1 MAFSYH
7 PPTRTK
13 CKVCEKMANKY
24 VGAVITTT
32 KGKASSADNFPFH
45 NWYNFVLGY
54 TPEFPEYI
62 FKREKITRGLVLD
75 PFMGSGTTLICAKR
89 AGLESVGI
97 DANDFF
103 EYTAK
108 TKLDWHINVEEAR
121 KIANEIL
128 LALREKYDEI
138 SWPGATI
145 SRNKIGYLKEVK
157 KMRSLA
163 IPERYI
169 SDGPLVRLFL
179 LKEIVS
185 NYKYSSENLRS
196 LFTLAFV
203 TIILP
208 VSNVSY
214 GPGFGVKKAK
224 IDADVFSLFQ
234 KKIYRMISDLTELGI
249 DEKKTRTSVFLGDAR
264 VMSKKIA
271 SDSVDLIV
279 TSPPYPGDHEY
290 TKHSK
295 LELIFMNF
303 ATNLDEFRIIKKRML
318 RGSTTN
324 VYKDDSEGDLVRT
337 IDSIK
342 EITKEIDIRLKMDGA
357 TSGFEKLYTKLVW
370 EYFGGMHKVFEE
382 ALKVLKPGGKFV
394 LLVSDSHAFKMVH
407 IRTAEVLAEVAAKA
421 GFTKSH
427 IELWQNK
434 GSTSHKYNLFEEIL
448 TVEKPKNKKSK

>member
-62 FKREKITRGLVLD
+62 FKREKITRCLVLD

-128 LALREKYDEI
+128 LALREKYDEY

-163 IPERYI
+163 IPERHI

-179 LKEIVS
+179 LKE
-185 NYKYSSENLRS
+185 
-196 LFTLAFV
+196 
-203 TIILP
+203 
-208 VSNVSY
+208 
-214 GPGFGVKKAK
+214 
-224 IDADVFSLFQ
+224 
-234 KKIYRMISDLTELGI
+234 
-249 DEKKTRTSVFLGDAR
+249 
-264 VMSKKIA
+264 
-271 SDSVDLIV
+271 
-279 TSPPYPGDHEY
+279 
-290 TKHSK
+290 
-295 LELIFMNF
+295 
-303 ATNLDEFRIIKKRML
+303 
-318 RGSTTN
+318 
-324 VYKDDSEGDLVRT
+324 
-337 IDSIK
+337 
-342 EITKEIDIRLKMDGA
+342 
-357 TSGFEKLYTKLVW
+357 
-370 EYFGGMHKVFEE
+370 
-382 ALKVLKPGGKFV
+382 
-394 LLVSDSHAFKMVH
+394 
-407 IRTAEVLAEVAAKA
+407 
-421 GFTKSH
+421 
-427 IELWQNK
+427 
-434 GSTSHKYNLFEEIL
+434 
-448 TVEKPKNKKSK
+448 